1 MPRTGCLPYHNWRL
15 GRWPGKECPLWQLHS
30 QHYLHEES
38 IVRWMDWLIEYSNR
52 VARARCLAVCDLA
65 IMTCSTIL
73 HLIAFECIWGP
84 RFCFWTSCGFRRS
97 VWRNSMLGHQTD
109 RNFGPLDI
117 KLPLTTWYYPMS
129 IGFNKRLYK
138 SVLART
144 NRLRQAT
151 SCVVSLGHLKARL
164 CPFSP
169 ATQRRVRLWRDI
181 KKNMRCPM
189 PLQRNHDLTSEV
201 VQPFRAY
208 PAETVTSS

>member
-1 MPRTGCLPYHNWRL
+1 MKNRSFDGW
-15 GRWPGKECPLWQLHS
+15 
-30 QHYLHEES
+30 
-38 IVRWMDWLIEYSNR
+38 IDWLNIVIGLRGRGFWLYMTWLSW
-52 VARARCLAVCDLA
+52 LAPLYC
-65 IMTCSTIL
+65 IWL
-73 HLIAFECIWGP
+73 HLNAFDCIWGP

-129 IGFNKRLYK
+129 IGFNKPLYK